1 MTNINT
7 AKLIFDISDNVS
19 ELLMKQS
26 KNELVTLEDSWK
38 TMSLIESLIDEY
50 DESLLISIN
59 RTGSE
64 HNYSTQGFRLEML
77 GADKILTFETTN
89 SKTLEVHSR
98 HSLVE
103 LSNHFNQI
111 LNPILISI
119 VSVGNP
125 HLKPE
130 LAGAAS

>member
-89 SKTLEVHSR
+89 SKAKTIDEFVMFMDNCLH
-98 HSLVE
+98 E
-103 LSNHFNQI
+103 LKQI
-111 LNPILISI
+111 QTTDVIYN
-119 VSVGNP
+119 
-125 HLKPE
+125 
-130 LAGAAS
+130 

>member
-64 HNYSTQGFRLEML
+64 HNYQKR
-77 GADKILTFETTN
+77 
-89 SKTLEVHSR
+89 
-98 HSLVE
+98 
-103 LSNHFNQI
+103 
-111 LNPILISI
+111 P
-119 VSVGNP
+119 
-125 HLKPE
+125 
-130 LAGAAS
+130 